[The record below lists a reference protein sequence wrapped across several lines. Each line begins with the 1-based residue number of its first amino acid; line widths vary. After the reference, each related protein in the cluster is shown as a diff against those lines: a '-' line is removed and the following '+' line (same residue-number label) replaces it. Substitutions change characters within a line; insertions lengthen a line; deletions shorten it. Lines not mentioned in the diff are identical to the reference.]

1 MIIARFGD
9 TWAGAYVLPNSMMAD
24 DFSADRPA
32 ITSRVGGQDGE
43 FDYIGTDANPIAPV
57 RVRKS
62 AIVSATTWAGVETAL
77 AAMRAA
83 LVGNESKL
91 WGEVRDGSRRWAWAK
106 CIGFKASDRFGQILH
121 CPIDIE
127 FLLTEG
133 LWYSEAANTTTKT
146 TAAAHVMANAG
157 NVPAAVK
164 VTVVPAVA
172 AMTAFAAAATGQGW
186 SWAGTLNTAKSL
198 IVDSA
203 AYSATN
209 DGAEAFSALTITR
222 PSALWLHLL
231 PGNNTITISK
241 AQCGGGTFAATFEWY
256 DTWIM

>member
-9 TWAGAYVLPNSMMAD
+9 TWAGAYSLPNGGMAD
-24 DFSADRPA
+24 DYGTDRPP
-32 ITSRVGGQDGE
+32 ITSRVGGQNGE
-43 FDYIGTDANPIAPV
+43 FDAIGTDANPIAPV
-57 RVRKS
+57 RVKKT
-62 AIVSATTWAGVETAL
+62 AIVTATSWAGVETAL

-91 WGEVRDGSRRWAWAK
+91 WGEVRDGSRRWAYAK
-106 CIGFKASDRFGQILH
+106 CVAFSAADRFGQILH
-121 CPIDIE
+121 CPITLE

-133 LWYSEAANTTTKT
+133 VWYSETLHTTTKT
-146 TAAAHVMANAG
+146 TAAAHVLANAG

-172 AMTAFAAAATGQGW
+172 SMTAFAASATGQGW
-186 SWAGTLNTAKSL
+186 AWAGTLNTAKSL
-198 IVDSA
+198 IVDAA

-209 DGAEAFSALTITR
+209 DGADAYAALTITR

-231 PGNNTITISK
+231 PGNNTITITRT
-241 AQCGGGTFAATFEWY
+241 QGGGGTFAATFEWY